1 MVNGAAHGFFKS
13 FRELRQGD
21 PLSPA
26 LFVIGAEVLSR
37 GLNNLAIQPSFL
49 GFTVSQGCSGVTHL
63 AFADDVLILTN
74 GSTTALRRVMR
85 VLDAYQRS
93 SGQMLNVQKSGYL
106 VHPSLSVARR
116 RVIERITGFS
126 RQAFPTRYL
135 GFPLYIGRCKTSYF
149 AEVCQ
154 KVLGKI
160 LFWKSKFLSSGG
172 RLTLIKHVLSAI
184 PIHLLSAAV
193 MPKAVFRIIERACSN
208 FLWGSSSEGFRY
220 HWMGWSK
227 LCLPPEEGGV
237 GFRRL
242 RDVYTAFSYKL
253 WWQFRTGSSLWT
265 TFMCAKYCRGLH
277 PCQAERNPF
286 ASATWRRM
294 QDVLPMDIT
303 AVVLS
308 KSAPAEQSADEV
320 VWMLARSG
328 KFSLASAYQEFSSVH
343 AGRLASWW
351 LASPRLKRRQAI
363 YHILPSLICRHL
375 WKARNRAVFEG
386 IQPQSSSICQAIFRE
401 TKVLL
406 EGQLKERVEAR
417 SFLWLCEWASQ
428 SRGSFGFKLVY
439 WKPAIEGEFTLNT
452 DGCSKGNPGLGG
464 GRGGVLRDT
473 AGRPLCPWHIRG
485 EVRQIWNLVRDPSRF
500 SHCFRE
506 ANKVADA
513 LANVGV
519 AHPHQVVQLYEHWSD
534 CPRLAR
540 GGVSL
545 YSMGFP
551 SLRTVRNP

>member
-13 FRELRQGD
+13 FRGLRQGN

-26 LFVIGAEVLSR
+26 LFVIAAEVLSR
-37 GLNNLAIQPSFL
+37 GLNNLAVQPSYL
-49 GFTVSQGCSGVTHL
+49 GFTVPQGCPGVTHL
-63 AFADDVLILTN
+63 AFADDVLILAN
-74 GSTTALRRVMR
+74 GSATALRRVMR

-116 RVIERITGFS
+116 RVIESITGFS

-135 GFPLYIGRCKTSYF
+135 GFPLYIGR
-149 AEVCQ
+149 
-154 KVLGKI
+154 L
-160 LFWKSKFLSSGG
+160 
-172 RLTLIKHVLSAI
+172 
-184 PIHLLSAAV
+184 
-193 MPKAVFRIIERACSN
+193 MPKAVFRIIERACAN
-208 FLWGSSSEGFRY
+208 FLWGSSEEGFRY
-220 HWMGWSK
+220 HWIGWNK
-227 LCLPPEEGGV
+227 LCFPPEEGGV

-265 TFMCAKYCRGLH
+265 TFMRAKYCWGIH
-277 PCQAERNPF
+277 PCQAERKLF

-294 QDVLPMDIT
+294 QDVSRQVELSMLWLVQDGSCHFWYDNWLGSGALFLRAPVVLNLSFRDFIIQGHWNVHLLSQVLPMDIT

-308 KSAPAEQSADEV
+308 KSVPDEQSADEV
-320 VWMLARSG
+320 VWMPARSG
-328 KFSLASAYQEFSSVH
+328 KFSLASAYQEVAEAVWGFFEGLCGISSSVPYVR
-343 AGRLASWW
+343 ARLASWW

-363 YHILPSLICRHL
+363 YHILSSLICWHL
-375 WKARNRAVFEG
+375 WKVRNRAVFEG
-386 IQPQSSSICQAIFRE
+386 IQPQSSSICQVIFRE

-406 EGQLKERVEAR
+406 EGQLRERVEAQ
-417 SFLWLCEWASQ
+417 SFLQLCEWATQ
-428 SRGSFGFKLVY
+428 PRGRFGFK
-439 WKPAIEGEFTLNT
+439 
-452 DGCSKGNPGLGG
+452 
-464 GRGGVLRDT
+464 
-473 AGRPLCPWHIRG
+473 LCPWHIRG

-513 LANVGV
+513 LANIEV
-519 AHPHQVVQLYEHWSD
+519 AHPHQAVQLYEHWSD
-534 CPRLAR
+534 WPQLAR

-545 YSMGFP
+545 DSMWVP